1 MSKIEG
7 YKTYIVFGLILLSE
21 IVSKVF
27 GWSVSMAE
35 LPPDLAEWAMSI
47 VALVGLVLRTVTKT
61 KSPLL

>member
-7 YKTYIVFGLILLSE
+7 YRTYIVFGLILLSE

-27 GWSVSMAE
+27 GWSVSMGE